1 MATGIAG
8 IGLYEPNANPHLND
22 MCVII
27 KKEKVILYSG
37 RQGNSTHKMGMQIP
51 YGIPSEA

>member
-27 KKEKVILYSG
+27 KKEKVIL
-37 RQGNSTHKMGMQIP
+37 
-51 YGIPSEA
+51 